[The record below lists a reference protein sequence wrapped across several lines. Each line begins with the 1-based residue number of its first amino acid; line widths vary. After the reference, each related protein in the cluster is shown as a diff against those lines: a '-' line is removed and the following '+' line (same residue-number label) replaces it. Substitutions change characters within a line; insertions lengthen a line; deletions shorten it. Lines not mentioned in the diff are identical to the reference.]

1 MQWEADGHLVV
12 RAAVD
17 GATVE
22 HLGRHCDALPGD
34 ALRTAAL
41 DRDPVLAAIAADDRL
56 VAIARSVL
64 PGEPE
69 PFGATF
75 VVKAPH
81 TGLPA
86 LWHQDGHPW
95 RERGIAEA
103 VTLWVAIDEATAENG
118 CLRVIPGSH
127 RLDAQP
133 LRPNADVP
141 SIFGAEVDPALV
153 DESLAVDVVLAPG
166 DVSVHHPN
174 LLHGSGPNA
183 TERQRRA
190 LALRYRTVEQV

>member
-1 MQWEADGHLVV
+1 MDAWVEHGHLVV
-12 RAAVD
+12 QGVLDA
-17 GATVE
+17 ATVDR
-22 HLGRHCDALPGD
+22 LARHCDALPGD

-41 DRDPVLAAIAADDRL
+41 DRDDVLAGIVADERL
-56 VAIARSVL
+56 LAIARSVL
-64 PGEPE
+64 DEPE

-75 VVKAPH
+75 VVKPAH

-95 RERGIAEA
+95 RERGIVDA
-103 VTLWVAIDEATAENG
+103 VTLWVAIDPATVENG

-127 RLDAQP
+127 RMDTQP
-133 LRPNADVP
+133 LRPRPDVE
-141 SIFGAEVDPALV
+141 SVFGAEIDPALV
-153 DESLAVDVVLAPG
+153 DEPAAVDVVLDPG

-174 LLHGSGPNA
+174 LVHGSGPNA

-190 LALRYRTVEQV
+190 LALRYRSVGTS

>member
-1 MQWEADGHLVV
+1 MGWPEDGHVVV
-12 RAAVD
+12 RRVLDA
-17 GATVE
+17 ATVE
-22 HLGRHCDALPGD
+22 RLAAHCDALPGD

-41 DRDPVLAAIAADDRL
+41 DRDDVLAGIAADERL
-56 VAIARSVL
+56 VAVAASVL
-64 PGEPE
+64 DAPE

-75 VVKAPH
+75 VVKPAR

-95 RERGIAEA
+95 RERGIVAA
-103 VTLWVAIDEATAENG
+103 VTLWVAIDPATSENG

-127 RLDAQP
+127 RLAAQP
-133 LRPNADVP
+133 LRPRPDVA
-141 SIFGAEVDPALV
+141 SVFGAEIDPALV
-153 DESLAVDVVLAPG
+153 DEARAVDVVLEPG

-174 LLHGSGPNA
+174 LVHGSGPNA

-190 LALRYRTVEQV
+190 LALRYRSLGAS